1 RETNTYDA
9 SGNLI
14 RTDFDAAANGTIDAV
29 ASQTEF
35 DAVGNVLRRELDA
48 GADGI
53 LDSIITMTYATVSW
67 GAVFAGGN

>member
-1 RETNTYDA
+1 M
-9 SGNLI
+9 
-14 RTDFDAAANGTIDAV
+14 
-29 ASQTEF
+29 
-35 DAVGNVLRRELDA
+35 GNVLRRELDA